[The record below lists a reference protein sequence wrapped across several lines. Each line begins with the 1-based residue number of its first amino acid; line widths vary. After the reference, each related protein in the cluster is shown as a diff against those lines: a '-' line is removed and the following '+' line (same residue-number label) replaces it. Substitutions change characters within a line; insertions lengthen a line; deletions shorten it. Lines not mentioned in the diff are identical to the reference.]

1 MNRFFIATPI
11 ALFLSISVFSF
22 MALMFSVYSNRN
34 LKKTESLAFNMV
46 MVEEDSALQRR
57 QRAAPEKP
65 KVPQAPQKLSALTSQ
80 TPSPSNISPVSPM
93 TLGLDT
99 SISGI
104 EISSP
109 KFGDFGVTQNV
120 MPLSRV
126 EPNYPARALRRN
138 IEGSIT
144 LSFTIDSKGRAVDVK
159 VTSAQPKRI
168 FDREAI
174 RAIKKWRYQP
184 KIVDGVA
191 VSQFG
196 ISQTI
201 EFKLDK

>member
-11 ALFLSISVFSF
+11 ALFLSISVLSF
-22 MALMFSVYSNRN
+22 MALMVSVDSDRN

-65 KVPQAPQKLSALTSQ
+65 KAPQAPQQLSALTSQ

-126 EPNYPARALRRN
+126 EPNYPARALKRN

-144 LSFTIDSKGRAVDVK
+144 LSFTIDAKGRAVDVK